1 MNKLISIIIPV
12 KNGEKYIA
20 ETLDGIKKQDLNTEI
35 IVFDDGSTDNTAEIA
50 KKYDC
55 KVITH
60 KTSKGPVVAKNSALK
75 IAQGEYIMFHDAD
88 DVMNDGSLKKLYE
101 NLDNSGD
108 ISSVMAKVRDF
119 YSPDLSEEEKTRTLI
134 KKEPY
139 YGLFTGAVLIRKS
152 VFEKI
157 GLFNESVTAGEIID
171 WQSKMCANHLK
182 IKKLDFVATN
192 RRIHSSNFG
201 KTQQKTEYKDYARA
215 LRERLKLRN

>member
-108 ISSVMAKVRDF
+108 ISAVMAKVRDF

-157 GLFNESVTAGEIID
+157 GLFNESVTAE
-171 WQSKMCANHLK
+171 N
-182 IKKLDFVATN
+182 V
-192 RRIHSSNFG
+192 R
-201 KTQQKTEYKDYARA
+201 
-215 LRERLKLRN
+215 

>member
-88 DVMNDGSLKKLYE
+88 DVMNE

-108 ISSVMAKVRDF
+108 ISAVMAKVRDF

>member
-1 MNKLISIIIPV
+1 MFPLISIIIPV
-12 KNGEKYIA
+12 KNGANYI
-20 ETLDGIKKQDLNTEI
+20 KQALEAIHKQNVNKEI
-35 IVFDDGSTDNTAEIA
+35 IIVDDGSTDDTADIA
-50 KKYDC
+50 RNYDC
-55 KVITH
+55 TIITNEI
-60 KTSKGPVVAKNSALK
+60 SQGPVKAKNVALQFAK
-75 IAQGEYIMFHDAD
+75 GDYIMFHDHDDIMEPDILYELFRELEEND
-88 DVMNDGSLKKLYE
+88 DVSA
-101 NLDNSGD
+101 
-108 ISSVMAKVRDF
+108 VMAKVRDF

-201 KTQQKTEYKDYARA
+201 KTQQKTEFKDYAALLRA
-215 LRERLKLRN
+215 KLRK

>member
-1 MNKLISIIIPV
+1 MCHLITIIIPV
-12 KNGEKYIA
+12 KNGTNYIKQA
-20 ETLDGIKKQDLNTEI
+20 LDGIIKQNVNLEI
-35 IVFDDGSTDNTAEIA
+35 IVVDDGSTDNTGEIA
-50 KKYDC
+50 KEYGC
-55 KVITH
+55 IVLRNEI
-60 KTSKGPVVAKNSALK
+60 SQGPVKAKNKALEFAK
-75 IAQGEYIMFHDAD
+75 GDYIMFHDHD
-88 DVMNDGSLKKLYE
+88 DIMVPDILHELYRE
-101 NLDNSGD
+101 MEESPDVSA
-108 ISSVMAKVRDF
+108 VMAKVRDF

-157 GLFNESVTAGEIID
+157 GLFNDSVTAGEIID

-201 KTQQKTEYKDYARA
+201 KTQQKTEFKDYAALLRA
-215 LRERLKLRN
+215 KLRK

>member
-60 KTSKGPVVAKNSALK
+60 ETSKGPVVAKNSALK

-88 DVMNDGSLKKLYE
+88 DVMNEGSLKKLYE

-108 ISSVMAKVRDF
+108 RSAVMAKVRDF

>member
-1 MNKLISIIIPV
+1 MCHLITIIIPV
-12 KNGEKYIA
+12 KNGTNYIKQA
-20 ETLDGIKKQDLNTEI
+20 LDGIIKQNVNLEI
-35 IVFDDGSTDNTAEIA
+35 IVVDDGSTDNTGEIA
-50 KKYDC
+50 KEYGC
-55 KVITH
+55 IVLRNEI
-60 KTSKGPVVAKNSALK
+60 SQGPVKAKNKALEFAK
-75 IAQGEYIMFHDAD
+75 GDYIMFHDHD
-88 DVMNDGSLKKLYE
+88 DIMVPDILHELYRE
-101 NLDNSGD
+101 MEESPE
-108 ISSVMAKVRDF
+108 VRDF

-157 GLFNESVTAGEIID
+157 GLFNDSVTAGEIID

-201 KTQQKTEYKDYARA
+201 KTQQKTEFKDYAALLRA
-215 LRERLKLRN
+215 KLRK

>member
-1 MNKLISIIIPV
+1 MSNLISVIIPCR
-12 KNGEKYIA
+12 NGTNYLKLA
-20 ETLDGIKKQDLNTEI
+20 LDAIYKQNVNTEI
-35 IVFDDGSTDNTAEIA
+35 IVVDDGSTDDTSEIA
-50 KKYDC
+50 SASDC
-55 KVITH
+55 IVIR
-60 KTSKGPVVAKNSALK
+60 KEISQGPVKAKNAALK
-75 IAQGEYIMFHDAD
+75 IAKGKYIMFHDHD
-88 DVMNDGSLKKLYE
+88 DVMEPGALCKLYKE
-101 NLDNSGD
+101 LETNQD
-108 ISSVMAKVRDF
+108 ISAVMAKVRDF

>member
-60 KTSKGPVVAKNSALK
+60 ETSKGPVVAKNSALK

-88 DVMNDGSLKKLYE
+88 DVMNEGSLKKLYE

-108 ISSVMAKVRDF
+108 RSAVMAIVRDF

>member
-108 ISSVMAKVRDF
+108 ISAVMAKVRDF

-201 KTQQKTEYKDYARA
+201 KTQQKTEHKDYARA

>member
-1 MNKLISIIIPV
+1 
-12 KNGEKYIA
+12 
-20 ETLDGIKKQDLNTEI
+20 
-35 IVFDDGSTDNTAEIA
+35 
-50 KKYDC
+50 
-55 KVITH
+55 
-60 KTSKGPVVAKNSALK
+60 
-75 IAQGEYIMFHDAD
+75 MFHDAD

-108 ISSVMAKVRDF
+108 ISAVMAKVRDF